1 MLSQLLTQNKF
12 NRKRGPYRKTILTKD
27 ERMIKDAISKAKR
40 KEEKEKRSR
49 EEEAVEAFLQIL
61 PPLAVSPLV
70 GGSNSL

>member
-1 MLSQLLTQNKF
+1 MLYKSERNQILEL
-12 NRKRGPYRKTILTKD
+12 NRPVS
-27 ERMIKDAISKAKR
+27 ISKAKR